1 MIGVTRRLGCIPLIG
16 QQVALGAFL
25 VLRHELLAHTR
36 RAVISAGRTVPS
48 GGQGMRILSG
58 AMCPGSI
65 QHLGVTLAS
74 EIARWDLCGFCASA
88 NTAWVPVS
96 SHRADVDGSHQAYL
110 IVNLSRQRHIQLC
123 IDRVSMSS
131 YQAPVFLVRCNF
143 IDRIRGQQR
152 SPMPQPRRWKLLT
165 GHFNLL
171 SESTLRDIAKLP
183 GIPLSRDASLTWTAS
198 P

>member
-65 QHLGVTLAS
+65 QPDLGVTLAS
-74 EIARWDLCGFCASA
+74 ERQIARWEASVRFLCLCKHCMDACV
-88 NTAWVPVS
+88 VPPC
-96 SHRADVDGSHQAYL
+96 G
-110 IVNLSRQRHIQLC
+110 C
-123 IDRVSMSS
+123 
-131 YQAPVFLVRCNF
+131 
-143 IDRIRGQQR
+143 
-152 SPMPQPRRWKLLT
+152 
-165 GHFNLL
+165 
-171 SESTLRDIAKLP
+171 
-183 GIPLSRDASLTWTAS
+183 
-198 P
+198 